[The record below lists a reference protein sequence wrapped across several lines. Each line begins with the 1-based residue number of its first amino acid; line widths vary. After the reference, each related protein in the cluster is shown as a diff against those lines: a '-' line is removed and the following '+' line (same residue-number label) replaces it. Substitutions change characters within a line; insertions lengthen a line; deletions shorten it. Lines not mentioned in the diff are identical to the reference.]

1 MSIKENTPKAIILII
16 IGMSSVAFQDALIK
30 IISTET
36 NIFLILLFRALLGF
50 ILLVIFLKIKKQPII
65 FKTNYPLLTTIRGIL
80 FFIAFCLYFFS
91 LTKLSLAIAVTLFFV
106 SPFFITILSMIFLN
120 EKIGLRR
127 WLALII
133 GFIGVFLVMDPDID
147 NFNIYTTF
155 PIICAFFYAL
165 TMIIQ
170 KKTSEGDNLY
180 SQVFHI
186 YIFAL
191 LITLMIGLIT
201 GNGHYNDSSN
211 QNLQFLLRE
220 WSLNNIYIIF
230 SLLFIGVTGVV
241 AFLCVFQAYRIGSP
255 PSVAPFEYILII
267 WSLIISWIIWKE
279 TLNFKG
285 FIGLGLIVS
294 AGIYTF
300 IRESK
305 KHVQITIDKPLRR

>member
-91 LTKLSLAIAVTLFFV
+91 LTKLSLAIAVILFFV

-241 AFLCVFQAYRIGSP
+241 AFLCIFQAYRIGSP

-279 TLNFKG
+279 TLNFQG
-285 FIGLGLIVS
+285 FIGLGLIVF

-305 KHVQITIDKPLRR
+305 KDVQITIDKPLRR

>member
-1 MSIKENTPKAIILII
+1 MDIKENTPKAIILII
-16 IGMSSVAFQDALIK
+16 IGMSSVAFQDTLIK

-50 ILLVIFLKIKKQPII
+50 ILLVILLKIKKQPII
-65 FKTNYPLLTTIRGIL
+65 FKTNYPFLTTIRGIL

-127 WLALII
+127 WSALII
-133 GFIGVFLVMDPDID
+133 GFIGVFLVMDPKTD

-170 KKTSEGDNLY
+170 KKTSESDNLY

-220 WSLNNIYIIF
+220 WSLNNIYIIS

-241 AFLCVFQAYRIGSP
+241 AFLCIFQAYRIGSP